1 MPRRRPVGIV
11 AEFGFAVGQVIA
23 AVARKLAGSCIDSS
37 GFVARIDSA
46 TSERRR
52 RRMNSGSIPNF
63 LSNHYSRSIKNI
75 DPTCCCC

>member
-11 AEFGFAVGQVIA
+11 AEFGFAIGQVIA

-52 RRMNSGSIPNF
+52 RRMN
-63 LSNHYSRSIKNI
+63 
-75 DPTCCCC
+75 